1 MSTFNDELFEIGVG
15 EILDL
20 DLNDEIPEAV
30 LREDGSTWN
39 LNLRGASAMGA
50 EVYFQTVDRFTGT
63 FLNTATSEA
72 LSRWVAD
79 RYGITRFGATTGVV
93 TLTFTRGIT
102 VAPLTIP
109 AGTVVTDAQGTVKFS
124 TDIDI
129 ELAIGITTGTVE
141 ATSTGAGRDQVAGE
155 QTLQTI
161 EGTLP
166 AADLTVDNLQR
177 AAGGNDEESDF
188 ELRARA
194 RGIFVN
200 ARRGTLSA
208 IRQGTF
214 EVPQVRNAAVFEFR
228 QPNGCQ
234 TGIVG
239 IVISDQSGNCN
250 DTLVALVTTTLDEWR
265 GAGIQVV
272 VSSAIPR
279 LESISVRP
287 FYEVGAATP
296 AIRQIIQQTIVARVN
311 TLQANAS
318 SSIAEA
324 PESSFLTPG
333 LIEAATRSVTG
344 VAGIVEIPL
353 PAGIIKPGPGERIL
367 TTIGL
372 VDVLS

>member
-1 MSTFNDELFEIGVG
+1 MSTFNDELFEIGLA

-20 DLNDEIPEAV
+20 DPNDEIPEAT
-30 LREDGSTWN
+30 LRENGSTWN

-50 EVYFQTVDRFTGT
+50 EVYFQAVDRFTGT
-63 FLNTATSEA
+63 FLNTASFEA

-79 RYGITRFGATTGVV
+79 RYGIARFGATTGVV
-93 TLTFTRGIT
+93 TLTFTRVIT
-102 VAPLTIP
+102 VGALTIP
-109 AGTVVTDAQGTVKFS
+109 AGTVVTDAQGTVKFA
-124 TDIDI
+124 TDIDL
-129 ELAIGITTGTVE
+129 ELAIGISTGTVE
-141 ATSTGAGRDQVAGE
+141 ATTTSAGRDQVAGE
-155 QTLQTI
+155 NTLQTI

-166 AADLTVDNLQR
+166 AADLTVDNLER

-214 EVPQVRNAAVFEFR
+214 EIPQVRNAAVFEFR

-234 TGIVG
+234 VGIVG
-239 IVISDQSGNCN
+239 VVISDQSGNCN
-250 DTLVALVTTTLDEWR
+250 DALVALVETELDLWR
-265 GAGIQVV
+265 GAGVQVA

-279 LESISVRP
+279 LENISVRP
-287 FYEVGAATP
+287 TFDAGAATP
-296 AIRQIIQQTIVARVN
+296 ATKQIIQQTIVARVN
-311 TLQANAS
+311 TLEANAS
-318 SSIAEA
+318 TSIEGG
-324 PESSFLTPG
+324 PESSWLTPG
-333 LIEAATRSVTG
+333 LVEAAVRSVTG
-344 VAGIVEIPL
+344 VNGINEIVL

-372 VDVLS
+372 VEVLS